1 MNNKIQRYQEFFK
14 YDDMAWDM
22 INSMDS
28 LIKESDETNF
38 KKIQN
43 KVVSD
48 LKLNFRFIGTF
59 GVGIGAFYPIVESLM
74 KNLGQNIDITS
85 EVVVLSSICALTIV
99 YLEEK
104 KFKDEKEEQD
114 LIDDSKSMLEELKMR
129 GVGNGII
136 KKLVKSFHSIKN
148 IFQTIGRHTGAI
160 INGFIDMF
168 AYTSLLIPV
177 MNGILA
183 VINKY
188 ELNIDT
194 LTQNFIGLSIGVGTI
209 IAKHGI
215 SLIASKLKDKFKINK
230 KKIIDDID
238 TSDDVRKFGDVISGD
253 DEKAELI
260 KEQ

>member
-1 MNNKIQRYQEFFK
+1 
-14 YDDMAWDM
+14 
-22 INSMDS
+22 
-28 LIKESDETNF
+28 
-38 KKIQN
+38 
-43 KVVSD
+43 
-48 LKLNFRFIGTF
+48 
-59 GVGIGAFYPIVESLM
+59 
-74 KNLGQNIDITS
+74 
-85 EVVVLSSICALTIV
+85 
-99 YLEEK
+99 
-104 KFKDEKEEQD
+104 
-114 LIDDSKSMLEELKMR
+114 
-129 GVGNGII
+129 
-136 KKLVKSFHSIKN
+136 
-148 IFQTIGRHTGAI
+148 
-160 INGFIDMF
+160 
-168 AYTSLLIPV
+168 

>member
-1 MNNKIQRYQEFFK
+1 MNTIHRYQDFSK
-14 YDDMAWDM
+14 YDDMSWDM
-22 INSMDS
+22 INSMDT

-48 LKLNFRFIGTF
+48 LRLNFRFIGTF
-59 GVGIGAFYPIVESLM
+59 GAGIGAFYPIVESLM
-74 KNLGQNIDITS
+74 KNLGQNIEVTP
-85 EVVVLSSICALTIV
+85 EVVVLSSICALTII

-104 KFKDEKEEQD
+104 KFRDEQEEQD
-114 LIDDSKSMLEELKMR
+114 LIDGSKSMLEELKMR

-136 KKLVKSFHSIKN
+136 KKLVKAYKSISSIFN
-148 IFQTIGRHTGAI
+148 IIGRRTGAV

-177 MNGILA
+177 MNGILF

-194 LTQNFIGLSIGVGTI
+194 LVQNFIGLSIGVGTI

-215 SLIASKLKDKFKINK
+215 SLIISKIKDKFKINK
-230 KKIIDDID
+230 EEVIDDID
-238 TSDDVRKFGDVISGD
+238 TSGDIKKFGDIISSD
-253 DEKAELI
+253 DEKSELI

>member
-1 MNNKIQRYQEFFK
+1 MNTIHRYQDFSK
-14 YDDMAWDM
+14 YDDMSWDM
-22 INSMDS
+22 INSMDT

-48 LKLNFRFIGTF
+48 LRLNFRFIGTF
-59 GVGIGAFYPIVESLM
+59 GAGIGAFYPIVESLM
-74 KNLGQNIDITS
+74 KNLGQNIEVTP
-85 EVVVLSSICALTIV
+85 EVVVLSSICALTII

-104 KFKDEKEEQD
+104 KFRDEQEEQD
-114 LIDDSKSMLEELKMR
+114 LIDGSKSMLEELKMR

-136 KKLVKSFHSIKN
+136 KKLVKAYKSISSIFN
-148 IFQTIGRHTGAI
+148 IIGRRTGAV

-177 MNGILA
+177 MNGILF

-194 LTQNFIGLSIGVGTI
+194 LIQNFIGLSIGVGTI

-215 SLIASKLKDKFKINK
+215 SLIISKIKDKFKINK
-230 KKIIDDID
+230 EEVIDDID
-238 TSDDVRKFGDVISGD
+238 TSGDIKKFGDIISSD
-253 DEKAELI
+253 DEKSELI